1 MDDGAE
7 VWVGRHAF
15 RIERVRLTVI
25 SAIAALYAAANV
37 IGYRD
42 TYPTLA
48 ERVRFAQAFRSNL
61 ALRLFY
67 GVPHDL
73 ASVAG
78 YAEFRLIGLLAVLSA
93 GWGVFAAVRALR
105 GEEDAGRYELMQAG
119 VIGRGALV
127 TTVLAVLTL
136 ECGVLWL
143 AIAAAL
149 LVTGTAVGDVTAG
162 QSIMI
167 AAAAALPGVV
177 FAMVGGLASQ
187 VASSRRGA
195 QALGGALVAAALLLR
210 IAADLGRG
218 LGWLRWLTPLGWAEN
233 LRPVTGLN
241 PKVLLLFLLAG
252 LAVGWAAVHLASR
265 RDLGSG
271 LLAARRRP
279 RSSDRLL
286 GSPTQAAVRAELLT
300 LSVWVVAAG
309 LFAAIIGGFA
319 ESISEQARQS
329 GLGRI
334 AGEVTTVHGYL
345 ALSFVLFALVVSLFA
360 TSHIGALHDEESSG
374 RLETL
379 LALPVGRRSWIAGRI
394 AVAAGSSIALGL
406 LVGLL
411 AWAGAATQ
419 DAAVAIGDG
428 IAAGSNCIP
437 VALCFLGIGSLI
449 FAVWP
454 RVGAGA
460 ALAVVGVGFLW
471 NLVGGLVGA
480 PGWLLAVS
488 PFDHVAAVPLHE
500 FDYPGG
506 LGLLAVAAATALAAV
521 EVFAHRDLRLG

>member
-1 MDDGAE
+1 MDEGAE

-15 RIERVRLTVI
+15 RIERVRLTVVA
-25 SAIAALYAAANV
+25 AIAALYAAANV

-48 ERVRFAQAFRSNL
+48 DRVRFASAFRGNL

-78 YAEFRLIGLLAVLSA
+78 YAEFRLIGLLSVVAA

-105 GEEDAGRYELMQAG
+105 GEEDDGRYELMQAG

-127 TTVLAVLTL
+127 TAVLAALTV

-149 LVTGTAVGDVTAG
+149 LLTGTAAGDLTAA
-162 QSIMI
+162 QSIMV
-167 AAAAALPGVV
+167 AAAAALPGFV

-187 VASSRRGA
+187 LAGSRRGA

-218 LGWLRWLTPLGWAEN
+218 LGGLRWLTPLGWAEN

-241 PKVLLLFLLAG
+241 PKALVLFAVAG
-252 LAVGWAAVHLASR
+252 LALGWATVVLASR
-265 RDLGSG
+265 RDLGAG
-271 LLAARRRP
+271 LLATHRRP
-279 RSSDRLL
+279 RSSQRLL

-300 LSVWVVAAG
+300 LTVWVVSAG
-309 LFAAIIGGFA
+309 LFAVIIGGFA
-319 ESISEQARQS
+319 QSISEQARRS
-329 GLGRI
+329 GLARI

-345 ALSFVLFALVVSLFA
+345 ALSFVLFALAVSLFA
-360 TSHIGALHDEESSG
+360 TSHIGALHDEESTG

-379 LALPVGRRSWIAGRI
+379 LALPVARRSWLAGRL
-394 AVAAGSSIALGL
+394 AVATGSSIALGI

-411 AWAGAATQ
+411 AWAGAASQ
-419 DAAVAIGDG
+419 DAGVGIGDG
-428 IAAGSNCIP
+428 IAAGSNCVP
-437 VALCFLGIGSLI
+437 VALCFLGIGSLL

-454 RVGAGA
+454 RVGVGA
-460 ALAVVGVGFLW
+460 ALAVVGAGFLW
-471 NLVGGLVGA
+471 NLVGALVGA
-480 PGWLLAVS
+480 PSWLLAVS

-506 LGLLAVAAATALAAV
+506 LGLLAIAVATGVAAV
-521 EVFAHRDLRLG
+521 EVFARRDLRLG

>member
-1 MDDGAE
+1 MDEGAE
-7 VWVGRHAF
+7 LWVGRHAF
-15 RIERVRLTVI
+15 RIERVRLIVV

-48 ERVRFAQAFRSNL
+48 ERVRFATVFRDNL

-78 YAEFRLIGLLAVLSA
+78 YAEFRLIGLLSVLAA
-93 GWGVFAAVRALR
+93 GWGVFAGVRALR

-127 TTVLAVLTL
+127 TAVLAALTV

-149 LVTGTAVGDVTAG
+149 LVTGTAAGDLTAP

-167 AAAAALPGVV
+167 AAASALPGFV
-177 FAMVGGLASQ
+177 FVMVGGLASQ
-187 VASSRRGA
+187 LAGSRRGA
-195 QALGGALVAAALLLR
+195 QAVGGALVAAALLLR
-210 IAADLGRG
+210 IAADLGSG
-218 LGWLRWLTPLGWAEN
+218 LGGLRWLTPLGWAEN

-241 PKVLLLFLLAG
+241 PKALGLLVAAG
-252 LAVGWAAVHLASR
+252 LVVGWATVFLASR

-271 LLAARRRP
+271 LLAMHRRP

-300 LSVWVVAAG
+300 VTVWVVSAG
-309 LFAAIIGGFA
+309 VFAAIIGGFA
-319 ESISEQARQS
+319 ESISEQARRS

-345 ALSFVLFALVVSLFA
+345 ALSFVLFTLAVSLFA

-379 LALPVGRRSWIAGRI
+379 LALPVARRSWLVGRL
-394 AVAAGSSIALGL
+394 AVAAGSSIALAL

-419 DAAVAIGDG
+419 DAALAVGDG
-428 IAAGSNCIP
+428 VAAGSNCIP
-437 VALCFLGIGSLI
+437 VALCFLGVGSLL

-460 ALAVVGVGFLW
+460 ALAVVGAAFLW

-480 PGWLLAVS
+480 PSWLLAVS
-488 PFDHVAAVPLHE
+488 PFDHTAAVPLHQ
-500 FDYPGG
+500 FDYAGG
-506 LGLLAVAAATALAAV
+506 VALLAIAASTGFAAV
-521 EVFAHRDLRLG
+521 EVFARRDLRLG